1 MFSNRLE
8 DDNILNVINFVI
20 LRYETDDFDKLLSNQ
35 DTDSMIEQ
43 LNINQKRVFGE
54 VVRSTLKFFKH
65 LL

>member
-54 VVRSTLKFFKH
+54 VVRSAAKFFKH